1 MGVCSAELNEFID
14 VNPKDHTVNMK
25 NNKWY
30 ENEEWNSKI
39 AENFEKRLS
48 RSKSNYN
55 KAQYIRLQA
64 GSLSLNYMDIK
75 KELLNRVINE
85 YAEEDFQVKMAMEDL
100 TEIYIKEGSFDKAL
114 EVSDLLWLDDTQMKK
129 LKKGGV
135 YSNGDIKLIKLIL
148 ILGKKNRY
156 PEAYKLAK
164 EHDIDL
170 DFFKYNKYEFTYY
183 AAWLC
188 KEMGKIDEAKRYA
201 KMALEFAI
209 DKRPDAPKHGDLGAF
224 EAPEV
229 ELKFLSDIVYK

>member
-1 MGVCSAELNEFID
+1 MKKEWYENTEWNNEISNVFESKLSRAKISKKPQYLIAQADALKGKWNNISKELVSRVLKDFPHDKLSYAIAMNLMGEILLEESKLLEAEEYFRYVHYDLKTNFRE
-14 VNPKDHTVNMK
+14 NMK
-25 NNKWY
+25 NG
-30 ENEEWNSKI
+30 
-39 AENFEKRLS
+39 FD
-48 RSKSNYN
+48 
-55 KAQYIRLQA
+55 
-64 GSLSLNYMDIK
+64 GSD
-75 KELLNRVINE
+75 V
-85 YAEEDFQVKMAMEDL
+85 
-100 TEIYIKEGSFDKAL
+100 
-114 EVSDLLWLDDTQMKK
+114 
-129 LKKGGV
+129 
-135 YSNGDIKLIKLIL
+135 KLIKIIL
-148 ILGKKNRY
+148 ISKQKEKYN
-156 PEAYKLAK
+156 EAYKLAK